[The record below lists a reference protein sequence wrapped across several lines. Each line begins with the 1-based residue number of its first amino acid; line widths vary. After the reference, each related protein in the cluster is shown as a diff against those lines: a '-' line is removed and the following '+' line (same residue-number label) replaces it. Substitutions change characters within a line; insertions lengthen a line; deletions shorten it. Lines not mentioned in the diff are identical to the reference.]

1 MLHVRK
7 SMLVQYGIESL
18 THKLLDTNVWPGLWT
33 YIELS
38 VGSICGSLPLLRPL
52 VGRVLG
58 MTSFSSNY
66 QDRPY
71 GPSGPSRQYASAKR
85 DTFPSSCRRNSI
97 GSSAQRHVGIK
108 TQVSPNSVSSL
119 NESDEI
125 ELVRHGHIT
134 VQTDIQHHTEIRQD
148 LHDEREN
155 SHIQD

>member
-1 MLHVRK
+1 MYEYYAFQHR
-7 SMLVQYGIESL
+7 IESL
-18 THKLLDTNVWPGLWT
+18 THKLSDTNVWPGLWT

-52 VGRVLG
+52 VGRILG
-58 MTSFSSNY
+58 MTSLSSSY
-66 QDRPY
+66 QDRSY
-71 GPSGPSRQYASAKR
+71 GPSGSSRQYTSAKKNAFHLSHRR
-85 DTFPSSCRRNSI
+85 DSI
-97 GSSAQRHVGIK
+97 GLSVQGHVGVK

-119 NESDEI
+119 NGSDEI

-148 LHDEREN
+148 LDDERGN